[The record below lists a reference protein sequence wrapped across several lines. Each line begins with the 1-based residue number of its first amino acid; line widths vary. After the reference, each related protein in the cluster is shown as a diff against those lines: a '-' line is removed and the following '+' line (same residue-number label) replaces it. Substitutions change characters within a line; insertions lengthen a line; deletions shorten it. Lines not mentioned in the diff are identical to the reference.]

1 MEVTYKVALVV
12 GLATIVTEEGHGVA
26 LGNVLRVVL
35 HELGNAVPKS
45 GDGLEIL
52 VKAEHEAV
60 LLLVLVH
67 VAEGVVVDVAVELD
81 ARLDTPVVVVV
92 HHKGLAEKEAGL
104 ETAHVAV
111 ADAVTVDDLALSHV
125 LANLLG
131 LLLVD
136 VGRERPVLGR
146 NLAIV
151 RLAGNKGG
159 GDLLE
164 GVVERLIVEEDPV
177 VVVAAVE
184 AVLDRADRLC
194 NFPYIGVAS
203 QGDKGGIHAR
213 AATDTGQVVP
223 PRVVRGHGQWV
234 LGRIVVGAVALDG
247 RLVIVGSVG
256 VGGASGIASG
266 SAPGGRL
273 RGSGGLLEFAK
284 VIFQGGHD
292 GCRSRD
298 EVENGDNLTSWS
310 VGHRGKRI
318 STVKG
323 TIKGRAQSKEEYQR

>member
-1 MEVTYKVALVV
+1 MTLVV
-12 GLATIVTEEGHGVA
+12 GLATIVTEESHGVT
-26 LGNVLRVVL
+26 LGNVLGVVL
-35 HELGNAVPKS
+35 HELRNAVPES

-67 VAEGVVVDVAVELD
+67 VAEGVVMDVAVELD
-81 ARLDTPVVVVV
+81 ARLDAPVVVVV
-92 HHKGLAEKEAGL
+92 HHKGLAEEEARL

-146 NLAIV
+146 DLAIEC
-151 RLAGNKGG
+151 LAGNKGG

-164 GVVERLIVEEDPV
+164 GVIEGLIVEEDPV

-194 NFPYIGVAS
+194 NFPNIGVAS

-213 AATDTGQVVP
+213 TAADTGQVVP
-223 PRVVRGHGQWV
+223 ARVVRSHGQWV
-234 LGRIVVGAVALDG
+234 LGGIVVCAIALDG
-247 RLVIVGSVG
+247 GLVVVGG
-256 VGGASGIASG
+256 TGAGGASGSASG
-266 SAPGGRL
+266 CAPGRRL
-273 RGSGGLLEFAK
+273 RG
-284 VIFQGGHD
+284 
-292 GCRSRD
+292 
-298 EVENGDNLTSWS
+298 TS
-310 VGHRGKRI
+310 
-318 STVKG
+318 
-323 TIKGRAQSKEEYQR
+323 